1 MVEAMDGGAWQ
12 EVQESLG
19 DIGKHWGLGESVWRV
34 WSCILF
40 KSCPV
45 SRKEIEKGTGYSTGM
60 IRITLQKLKIAN
72 MIKETIMGGD
82 TLYYVN
88 TSLTDAFGTFSKQL
102 FEENIKPMLAV
113 LSENIDKIENPKV
126 KKTCQELVN
135 EYQKL
140 NLLMLIQSRIIEHI
154 NTIAINVDLED
165 VQEAG

>member
-1 MVEAMDGGAWQ
+1 VAGSAGIFRRYGKEMGIRRIRVASLELHT
-12 EVQESLG
+12 VQ
-19 DIGKHWGLGESVWRV
+19 V
-34 WSCILF
+34 
-40 KSCPV
+40 V
-45 SRKEIEKGTGYSTGM
+45 SRLAEGNRKRYG
-60 IRITLQKLKIAN
+60 LQHGNDQDNLAKIAN

-102 FEENIKPMLAV
+102 FEENIKPMLSV